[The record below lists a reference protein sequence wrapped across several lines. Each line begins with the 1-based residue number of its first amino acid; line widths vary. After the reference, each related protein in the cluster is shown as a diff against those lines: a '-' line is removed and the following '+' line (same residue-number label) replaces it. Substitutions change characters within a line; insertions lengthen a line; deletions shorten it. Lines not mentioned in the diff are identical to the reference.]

1 MSSAAEI
8 AAYDSQVYE
17 SSIAV
22 WIPTGL
28 AALFLAVRL
37 YVRRS
42 RLKTWL
48 WDDCWLVLAYV
59 CLLIGAILISVS
71 FVSDISVNDGKRHF
85 FFYHQLSSSILTLAT
100 TWSKCAFVMTLWRL
114 TNRIDARI
122 CLIFMVVSS
131 HLLVIVGILGIYV
144 PACGDP
150 KIPLRP
156 YYSGQCLN
164 EPAIRTLFI
173 TPIVYGGIM
182 DVLLS
187 MFPWFIVR
195 KLQLEKQ
202 ERLGVAVAMGLG
214 ALTGIIVILRAA
226 LQYKRLVGRFGRHTY
241 SMAIFNTLEPSITV
255 ILQTIPIFR
264 VLFMESKNSRIKYNA
279 YNAQSQL
286 RSPTSDIELVRN
298 NGLSKRVL
306 SSVHPGGYTELGIV
320 HLTVGPGGRIVEVK
334 QDMFSDDNARG
345 DGKLQS
351 DRARVSSVQRMDE

>member
-1 MSSAAEI
+1 MSSATEI
-8 AAYDSQVYE
+8 AAYESQIYD

-42 RLKTWL
+42 RLGTWL
-48 WDDCWLVLAYV
+48 WDDYWLALAYV
-59 CLLIGAILISVS
+59 CLLIGAILVSVS
-71 FVSDISVNDGKRHF
+71 FLSDISVNDGKRHF
-85 FFYHQLSSSILTLAT
+85 FFYQQLSSSILAFAT

-122 CLIFMVVSS
+122 FLIFLVVSS
-131 HLLVIVGILGIYV
+131 HLLVIVSILGIYV

-150 KIPLRP
+150 KMPLRP
-156 YYSGQCLN
+156 YYSGPCLN
-164 EPAIRTLFI
+164 ESAIRTLFT

-182 DVLLS
+182 DLLLS
-187 MFPWFIVR
+187 LFPWFIVR

-214 ALTGIIVILRAA
+214 AL
-226 LQYKRLVGRFGRHTY
+226 Y
-241 SMAIFNTLEPSITV
+241 IFNTLEPSITV
-255 ILQTIPIFR
+255 ILQAIPIFR
-264 VLFMESKNSRIKYNA
+264 VLFMEAKNSRIKYNV

-298 NGLSKRVL
+298 NSLNKRVL
-306 SSVHPGGYTELGIV
+306 SSVLPGGYTELGIV

-345 DGKLQS
+345 YGKYSLTELELAVYNGWTSRRQK
-351 DRARVSSVQRMDE
+351 

>member
-1 MSSAAEI
+1 MSSATEI
-8 AAYDSQVYE
+8 AAYESQIYD

-28 AALFLAVRL
+28 AALFLAFRL

-42 RLKTWL
+42 RLGTWL
-48 WDDCWLVLAYV
+48 WDDYWLALAYV
-59 CLLIGAILISVS
+59 CLLIGAILVSVS

-85 FFYHQLSSSILTLAT
+85 FFYQQLSSSILALAT

-122 CLIFMVVSS
+122 FLIFLVVSS
-131 HLLVIVGILGIYV
+131 HLLVIVSILGIYV

-150 KIPLRP
+150 KMPLRP
-156 YYSGQCLN
+156 YYSGPCLN
-164 EPAIRTLFI
+164 ESAIRTLFT

-182 DVLLS
+182 DLLLS
-187 MFPWFIVR
+187 LFPWFIVR

-214 ALTGIIVILRAA
+214 ALTGIIVILRSA
-226 LQYKRLVGRFGRHTY
+226 LQYKRLVGRFD
-241 SMAIFNTLEPSITV
+241 SLVFLQIFNTLEPSITV

-264 VLFMESKNSRIKYNA
+264 VLFMEAKNSRIKYNV

-298 NGLSKRVL
+298 NGLNKRVL
-306 SSVHPGGYTELGIV
+306 SSVLPGGYTELGIV

-334 QDMFSDDNARG
+334 KDMFSDDNARG
-345 DGKLQS
+345 YGKLQS